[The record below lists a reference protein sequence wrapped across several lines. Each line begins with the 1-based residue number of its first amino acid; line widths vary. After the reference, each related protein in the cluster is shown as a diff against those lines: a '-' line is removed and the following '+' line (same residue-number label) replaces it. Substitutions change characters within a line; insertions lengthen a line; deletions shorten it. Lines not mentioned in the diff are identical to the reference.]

1 MVALL
6 RAKREALQ
14 NVPSFGATRACG
26 PSTWIELQLCCEP
39 IQNIPPLIRVAISA
53 SSRSHCT
60 RGSVFD
66 ARLLTLADCPPDK
79 LIAQMIE
86 QLPTP
91 AAPGRRHTSKRGTEP
106 PN

>member
-39 IQNIPPLIRVAISA
+39 IQNVPSPIRRYAGDFELRTLIQ
-53 SSRSHCT
+53 
-60 RGSVFD
+60 
-66 ARLLTLADCPPDK
+66 LLQWPD
-79 LIAQMIE
+79 L
-86 QLPTP
+86 
-91 AAPGRRHTSKRGTEP
+91 
-106 PN
+106 